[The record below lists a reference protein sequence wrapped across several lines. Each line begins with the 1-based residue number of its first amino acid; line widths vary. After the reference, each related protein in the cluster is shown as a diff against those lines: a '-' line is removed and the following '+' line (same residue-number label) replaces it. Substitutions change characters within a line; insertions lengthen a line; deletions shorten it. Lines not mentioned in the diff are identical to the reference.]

1 MILDT
6 TLIGETA
13 ITFPKRFWITRIVTG
28 IVATALQIGGLY
40 AGIVTFGVWMTLG
53 LYSVGVLTAVL
64 QLVVLTR
71 STSCSRGD

>member
-6 TLIGETA
+6 TLTGGTA
-13 ITFPKRFWITRIVTG
+13 IALPKRFWIARAIAVT
-28 IVATALQIGGLY
+28 VAVVLQLGGLY
-40 AGIVTFGVWMTLG
+40 AGVVTFGVWMTLG
-53 LYSVGVLTAVL
+53 LYSVGALTAVL